1 MGLALFVATV
11 TMSDSLVPTVA
22 STSNNEVAIVT
33 ETVVDTKTEAPKIE
47 APKVKVKDSNKIL
60 TTKAQVEVYFKDTP
74 ILAEI
79 AFCESRTR
87 QFDEYGNVLRGVQNS
102 QDVGVMQINEKYHLA
117 TSQKLG
123 INIYTLEGNMAYGK
137 YLYNTQGTKPWNY
150 SSGCWG
156 KHREVAL
163 I

>member
-22 STSNNEVAIVT
+22 ATSSNEVAIVT
-33 ETVVDTKTEAPKIE
+33 EKIVDTKTEAPKAE
-47 APKVKVKDSNKIL
+47 VKETNKIL
-60 TTKAQVEVYFKDTP
+60 TTKAQVEIYFKDTP

-79 AFCESRTR
+79 AFCESRSR
-87 QFDEYGNVLRGVQNS
+87 QFDENGNVLRGVQNP
-102 QDVGVMQINEKYHLA
+102 QDVGVMQINEKYHLDTA
-117 TSQKLG
+117 QRLG
-123 INIYTLEGNMAYGK
+123 INLYTLEGNMAYGK

-163 I
+163 VGTN